1 MSRSRDPGF
10 RDHFS
15 SASPA
20 YARFRP
26 GYPDELFAWIAAES
40 PSHVLAW
47 DAATGTGQAA
57 LGLAGHFDR
66 VVATDASDAQL
77 ASAPANPRVH
87 YVRAK
92 SEASGLAASIAGAV
106 TVAQAVHWFDMPAFF
121 AEAGRVGMSRALVA
135 VWTYGTLEV
144 DARVDDAL
152 GRFYHDVVGPYWP
165 PERRL
170 VERLYAD
177 VDLPF
182 APVPAPA
189 LAMRRPMTLDDLAG
203 YLGTW
208 SATLRYRAAA
218 GVDPVPAFIA
228 SIAGVWGRDA
238 RETVWPIAVRA
249 GRVP

>member
-1 MSRSRDPGF
+1 MPRPRDPGF

-15 SASPA
+15 SASSA

-26 GYPDELFAWIAAES
+26 GYPDALFAWIAAGA
-40 PSHVLAW
+40 PSHALAW

-57 LGLAGHFDR
+57 RGLTAHFR
-66 VVATDASDAQL
+66 TVVATDASAAQL
-77 ASAPANPRVH
+77 ASAPAHPHVR
-87 YVRAK
+87 YVRAR
-92 SEASGLAASIAGAV
+92 SEASGLAASIAGAI

-121 AEAGRVGMSRALVA
+121 AEATRVGVPGALVA
-135 VWTYGTLEV
+135 VWTYGTLEI

-152 GRFYHDVVGPYWP
+152 GRFYRDVVGPYWP

-177 VDLPF
+177 IDLPL
-182 APVPAPA
+182 APVPVPEF
-189 LAMRRPMTLDDLAG
+189 AMRRMMTLEDLSG

-208 SATLRYRAAA
+208 SATLRYRTAT
-218 GVDPVPAFIA
+218 GVDPVPAFIS
-228 SIAGVWGRDA
+228 SIAGAWGRDA

-249 GRVP
+249 GRVA